1 MSRRWPVLLA
11 VLLQI
16 GTVAAIVVDKEWI
29 LHRGREL
36 VVQTAPI
43 DPRDIFRGDYVRLD
57 YLFSR
62 IPAAQV
68 DPALLH
74 GGLRKGERLW
84 LAMRPARGGV
94 MVAARVQKTRPNF
107 PYLRGRVVAD
117 WPMKKTAEGRQVTE
131 PLRLDFGIG
140 RYYVEQ
146 GRGRVLEQIR
156 GRRDDFQRAMRV
168 RLAVAENGEALI
180 RDFDWAD
187 LSVRTSLLVTPEA
200 DAPEERA
207 SAVIRLSL
215 RNETDRP
222 VTLGLKPDGC
232 SFDLIPAGAF
242 PGPVALLT
250 EERSAFCAG
259 RESVPY
265 RLEPQGILDIDIDF
279 NQPGWR
285 ATVDGELKP
294 LGRLPWPYRWRLV
307 YRDSLPEGLRGRIVS
322 RAFHPGGQVD

>member
-1 MSRRWPVLLA
+1 VSRRWAVLLA

-16 GTVAAIVVDKEWI
+16 GAVAAIVVDKEWT

-62 IPAAQV
+62 IPAGRV

-84 LAMRPARGGV
+84 LAMRPASGGV
-94 MVAARVQKTRPNF
+94 AVAARVQRQKPEF

-117 WPMKKTAEGRQVTE
+117 WPMKKTPGDGQVTE
-131 PLRLDFGIG
+131 SLRLDFGIG

-168 RLAVAENGEALI
+168 RLAVAGNGEALI

-187 LSVRTSLLVTPEA
+187 LSVRTSILSTPEA
-200 DAPEERA
+200 DAPDERA

-215 RNETDRP
+215 RNETDHP
-222 VTLGLKPDGC
+222 VTLGLRPDGC

-242 PGPVALLT
+242 SGPVELMT
-250 EERSAFCAG
+250 EERSAFCVG
-259 RESVPY
+259 REPVPY

-279 NQPGWR
+279 NQPEWW

-307 YRDSLPEGLRGRIVS
+307 YREPLPAGLRGRILS